1 MMFIQTYG
9 RYIMDLIIFIA
20 GLTLVALV
28 IASMVIGALML
39 LAAFIGAPSGD
50 YDFDLSDD
58 DLL

>member
-1 MMFIQTYG
+1 
-9 RYIMDLIIFIA
+9 MDLIIFVA